1 MGNLLGSPVTEKE
14 THCGKT
20 PLGIEY
26 GVSSMQGWR
35 IHMEDAHICQSEIYA
50 VECEDEN
57 MNGTDETK
65 SSEKHDDNAGNTREN
80 PAATAVVLDDVKNK
94 TNSTSSSK
102 ISIENTS
109 LFAVF
114 DGHGGKFSAEYCA
127 EHYVKV
133 LSRNSKFVQYAKDI
147 SIAGSEDLEEQRRV
161 VGLLE
166 QALQESFMDLDME
179 LLREAVDG
187 TAKDNDDVSDSGN
200 GEGISNQR
208 SDEVGM
214 DESGTTIVVVVLTPK
229 FIVCANA
236 GDSRAVYKTS
246 DKACPLSYDHKP
258 DDDKEESRIR
268 KAGGYV
274 SGGRVDGDLAVSR
287 GLGDFRFKTSP
298 HLGLERQKVSPLPDI
313 IVKPRNEEKDEFV
326 ILACDGIWDVLSNQ
340 ECIKVVTDIFHEGE
354 TNVGLVCE
362 ELLDT
367 CLRLGSKDNMTSLII
382 RLPALKIGEGG
393 GVEARRQQLKEA
405 KGAQNEKTPAT
416 AEGDGPIEEDEE
428 CEF

>member
-14 THCGKT
+14 THRGKT

-35 IHMEDAHICQSEIYA
+35 IHMEDAHICLSELYA
-50 VECEDEN
+50 IECKDDNMSEEDET
-57 MNGTDETK
+57 NG
-65 SSEKHDDNAGNTREN
+65 SEKHTCDDNVGKSTEN
-80 PAATAVVLDDVKNK
+80 HVAAVVGDTKKNS
-94 TNSTSSSK
+94 NNSSSSDSK
-102 ISIENTS
+102 IKIDNTS

-114 DGHGGKFSAEYCA
+114 DGHGGKFAAEYCA

-147 SIAGSEDLEEQRRV
+147 SIAGSDDVEEQKRI

-166 QALQESFMDLDME
+166 VALQESFMDLDME

-187 TAKDNDDVSDSGN
+187 TSNNNDDVSDSGN
-200 GEGISNQR
+200 EEGRSNQQ
-208 SDEVGM
+208 SDEVVM

-236 GDSRAVYKTS
+236 GDSRSVYKTS
-246 DKACPLSYDHKP
+246 DKACALSFDHKP

-298 HLGLERQKVSPLPDI
+298 HLGLERQKVSPVPEFV
-313 IVKPRNEEKDEFV
+313 VKPRNEEKDEFV
-326 ILACDGIWDVLSNQ
+326 ILACDGIWDVVSNQ
-340 ECIKVVTDIFHEGE
+340 ECIKIVTDIFNEGE
-354 TNVGLVCE
+354 TDVGLVCE
-362 ELLDT
+362 EVLDV
-367 CLRLGSKDNMTSLII
+367 CLRLGSKDNMTSLIVK
-382 RLPALKIGEGG
+382 LPALKIGEGG
-393 GVEARRQQLKEA
+393 GVDARRQRLKVPD
-405 KGAQNEKTPAT
+405 KTSGTP
-416 AEGDGPIEEDEE
+416 EGDDPIEEEEE

>member
-1 MGNLLGSPVTEKE
+1 MGNVGNSTEN
-14 THCGKT
+14 
-20 PLGIEY
+20 
-26 GVSSMQGWR
+26 
-35 IHMEDAHICQSEIYA
+35 A
-50 VECEDEN
+50 V
-57 MNGTDETK
+57 
-65 SSEKHDDNAGNTREN
+65 N
-80 PAATAVVLDDVKNK
+80 PAAATALVEDTKNK
-94 TNSTSSSK
+94 TNGSNSNISGDSK
-102 ISIENTS
+102 IAIVNTS
-109 LFAVF
+109 LYAVF
-114 DGHGGKFSAEYCA
+114 DGHGGKFAAEYCA
-127 EHYVKV
+127 KQYVNA
-133 LSRNSKFVQYAKDI
+133 LSQNSKFVQYAKDI
-147 SIAGSEDLEEQRRV
+147 SAAGSEDVEEQRRI

-166 QALQESFMDLDME
+166 LALQESFMDLDME

-187 TAKDNDDVSDSGN
+187 TPKNNDDDVSDSGN
-200 GEGISNQR
+200 EEGISNNN

-214 DESGTTIVVVVLTPK
+214 DESGTTIVVVVLTPN

-313 IVKPRNEEKDEFV
+313 IVKPRNEEKDEFL

-340 ECIKVVTDIFHEGE
+340 ECIKVVTDIFNEGE
-354 TNVGLVCE
+354 TDVGLVCE

-367 CLRLGSKDNMTSLII
+367 CLRLGSKDNMTSLIVK
-382 RLPALKIGEGG
+382 LPALKIGEGG
-393 GVEARRQQLKEA
+393 GVQARRQRLKVP
-405 KGAQNEKTPAT
+405 EKTSGAT
-416 AEGDGPIEEDEE
+416 EGDNPVEEEEE